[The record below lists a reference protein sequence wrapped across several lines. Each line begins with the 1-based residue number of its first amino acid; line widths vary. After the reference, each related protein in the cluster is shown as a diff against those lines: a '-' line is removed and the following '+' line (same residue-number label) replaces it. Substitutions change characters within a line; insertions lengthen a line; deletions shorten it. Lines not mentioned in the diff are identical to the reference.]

1 MSTAETFT
9 DVIRPQRRRAADV
22 TAEMILG
29 PLGEPRQYEA
39 RHLRTEVLSPER
51 VASAMRGRPVPT
63 QTVRVAVSVERPPAT
78 EPGLETRVLSRSKLR
93 LQWPN
98 IKFPALNF
106 RGRR

>member
-1 MSTAETFT
+1 MSSAETFT
-9 DVIRPQRRRAADV
+9 HVIRPSRRRAADE
-22 TAEMILG
+22 TAETVLG

-63 QTVRVAVSVERPPAT
+63 QTVRIAVPTERPTAT

-98 IKFPALNF
+98 IKFPALTF

>member
-9 DVIRPQRRRAADV
+9 HVIRPQRRRAADV
-22 TAEMILG
+22 TAEMVLG

-51 VASAMRGRPVPT
+51 VASAMRARPAPT
-63 QTVRVAVSVERPPAT
+63 VQVAVPLERPTLT

-93 LQWPN
+93 LQWRN
-98 IKFPALNF
+98 LKFPALNF